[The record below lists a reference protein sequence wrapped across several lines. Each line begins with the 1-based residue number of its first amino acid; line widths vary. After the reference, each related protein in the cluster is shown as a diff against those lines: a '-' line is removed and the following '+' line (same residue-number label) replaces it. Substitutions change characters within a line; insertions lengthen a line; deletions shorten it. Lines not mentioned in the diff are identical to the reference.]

1 MQFANKHKNNKNVLD
16 GRVMK
21 LIWSEVTPLMSC
33 SYSEKDIS
41 TTSLSTIAFLGCF
54 TFIIKKIR
62 NIEFQQKHFGINLR
76 RTMVSYRIRIY
87 EVYPEN
93 LRRLSDKN
101 VTFSPDGT
109 VVSGPEVAFWIV
121 LSHFTYVYIHPFL
134 LQAVCIFWS
143 LALISTNWHS

>member
-1 MQFANKHKNNKNVLD
+1 
-16 GRVMK
+16 
-21 LIWSEVTPLMSC
+21 MSC

-76 RTMVSYRIRIY
+76 RTMVSYRIRIH

-93 LRRLSDKN
+93 LRRLSEKN

-109 VVSGPEVAFWIV
+109 VSHDCSLERIYLRVYFSMKMFLDQFLEEKIGGEKSLNFVIPEIPCYNS
-121 LSHFTYVYIHPFL
+121 LPFL
-134 LQAVCIFWS
+134 LMKILFHRIICSFS
-143 LALISTNWHS
+143 KCTYFGE